1 VLSEVVVG
9 LRFKGVMLVFLSMFC
24 LVLVLSCFAATA
36 KATPSLSL
44 SWYKDNGYGM
54 GNDIG
59 GYFTVNTNVSPDVVY
74 VEFYIDNELQLND
87 TDTPFSWSFNTG
99 NYTLGTHAIKAIAYD
114 AMGITATA
122 VAERNFVEY
131 STNFLIIIIVIVVMV
146 LAVSLVAALVWAK
159 KKEAKRT
166 S

>member
-1 VLSEVVVG
+1 MQFKDVVFAT
-9 LRFKGVMLVFLSMFC
+9 LICALVF
-24 LVLVLSCFAATA
+24 SCVATSASAA
-36 KATPSLSL
+36 PSLSL
-44 SWYKDNGYGM
+44 SWYKNNGYGM

-59 GYFTVNTNVSPDVVY
+59 GYFTVNTEVSPDVVY
-74 VEFYIDNELQLND
+74 VEFYVDNELQLND
-87 TDTPFSWSFNTG
+87 TAAPFSWPFNTG
-99 NYTLGTHAIKAIAYD
+99 NYTLGTHAVKAIAYD
-114 AMGITATA
+114 AMGVTATA

-131 STNFLIIIIVIVVMV
+131 STNFLIIIIVIVVVV